1 MKNQQITKPK
11 PNGIIAP
18 STPSTPMP
26 SISAST
32 EPVET
37 ASLDKVRDILFGQQS
52 RDLER
57 RLDRSEE
64 RFRAD
69 LESAQRDGADRIQ
82 TLEDFVR
89 QELQALKE
97 RLSAESEARLEL
109 AERTAR
115 QAETD
120 RAEAERARAAQSERF
135 QQNLAELRE
144 AMLEQ
149 GKRHAAELKAL
160 RETSQQ
166 ALEREVTTLTYNKLD
181 RSMLARSLADL
192 ALQIGNDEDGA

>member
-1 MKNQQITKPK
+1 MPK
-11 PNGIIAP
+11 AKTNGLTAPAAP
-18 STPSTPMP
+18 S
-26 SISAST
+26 ASLPL
-32 EPVET
+32 EPAET
-37 ASLDKVRDILFGQQS
+37 ANLDKVRDILFGQQS

-69 LESAQRDGADRIQ
+69 LDSAQRDSADRIQ

-89 QELQALKE
+89 QELQALKKQV
-97 RLSAESEARLEL
+97 SSESEARLEL
-109 AERTAR
+109 SERTAR
-115 QAETD
+115 QAEAD
-120 RAEAERARAAQSERF
+120 RTEAERKLMAQAERF

-160 RETSQQ
+160 REAAQQ
-166 ALEREVTTLTYNKLD
+166 ALEREVATLTSNKVD
-181 RSMLARSLADL
+181 RSTLARSLADL

>member
-1 MKNQQITKPK
+1 VKSQPMPK
-11 PNGIIAP
+11 AKTNGLNAP
-18 STPSTPMP
+18 SALSVSPSP
-26 SISAST
+26 
-32 EPVET
+32 EPAET
-37 ASLDKVRDILFGQQS
+37 ANLDKVRDILFGQQS

-69 LESAQRDGADRIQ
+69 LESAQRDSADRIQ

-115 QAETD
+115 QAEAD
-120 RAEAERARAAQSERF
+120 RAESERARAAQSERF

-149 GKRHAAELKAL
+149 GKRHATELKAL
-160 RETSQQ
+160 REASQQ
-166 ALEREVTTLTYNKLD
+166 ALEREVTTLTHNKVD
-181 RSMLARSLADL
+181 RSTLARSLADL